1 VAGLELDGDPDRS
14 QPARLRER
22 ILPALEP
29 LIAAALDRD
38 RLLVAGA
45 GPTSSSARAC
55 RRRAR
60 CSRTRIAVGAHSIA
74 RAA

>member
-1 VAGLELDGDPDRS
+1 VAGLELDGDPDDS

-38 RLLVAGA
+38 RLLAEA
-45 GPTSSSARAC
+45 K
-55 RRRAR
+55 
-60 CSRTRIAVGAHSIA
+60 H
-74 RAA
+74 AA